1 MKIEDLLKLKE
12 AGFTSEEIANL
23 ANVVDRETV
32 EVPDTQEQ
40 IDYTQNFED
49 LKNTIIS
56 EVKSIFL
63 NANVGSEE
71 RNSAE
76 SVDDILK
83 NHLTEV
89 TNNG

>member
-32 EVPDTQEQ
+32 EVPDTKEQ

-56 EVKSIFL
+56 EVKSIFI
-63 NANVGSEE
+63 NANVGGEDRS
-71 RNSAE
+71 NAE

-83 NHLTEV
+83 NHF
-89 TNNG
+89 NGGNK